1 MNMEALMQSFE
12 IMGLGMLGI
21 FGVIIAIML
30 VVTLLSR
37 LTADKEE
44 Q

>member
-37 LTADKEE
+37 LTANKEE

>member
-37 LTADKEE
+37 LTVDKEE